1 MNARFLTT
9 FSVALNLALAAGVF
23 HFVQKRSAPAQVA
36 RSVPLA
42 AVAGP
47 VATNAEMNTPDN
59 IPAQSAEAFRWS
71 QIAAGDFKTYRD
83 NLRAIHC
90 PEPTVRDIIL
100 AEISEQFLQKR
111 RVILAAAQSRFW
123 ELAAAGEKNLQGEWE
138 KPMEALQKERD
149 KQIEDV
155 LGGDD
160 APDETA
166 RDLRAN
172 RREQRYAW
180 LPAEKRDQLVA
191 LEEKNRQQLD
201 ELLKAANQNG
211 QRKLNT
217 EEEQARRQALQQE
230 LDDARKQLLTPEEFS
245 EYTLRNSSGARWAAS
260 LSGFEPTEN
269 EWRAVAGLQTELQK
283 ARSELGGAQLADA
296 ERASRASEMQTVLTQ
311 TIKETLGAERFAQY
325 ELAGDG
331 DYQQTRRITKRYSL
345 PDSVARQASEIQKAV
360 VASVNQVRANQSLS
374 PEAQQSALVAIRQE
388 TERALTE
395 VLGQKVFGTY
405 REYNSGWLQQLGQ
418 VKTSVTPTDE

>member
-1 MNARFLTT
+1 MNARVITT

-23 HFVQKRSAPAQVA
+23 HFVQKRSAPAPVA
-36 RSVPLA
+36 RPVPLA

-47 VATNAEMNTPDN
+47 VTTNAEMNTPDPV
-59 IPAQSAEAFRWS
+59 PAQSAEAFRWS

-100 AEISEQFLQKR
+100 TEISEQFLQKR

-123 ELAAAGEKNLQGEWE
+123 ELAAAGEKNVQGEWE

-149 KQIEDV
+149 KQIEEV
-155 LGGDD
+155 LGGED

-166 RDLRAN
+166 RDLQAN
-172 RREQRYAW
+172 RRDQRYAW
-180 LPAEKRDQLVA
+180 LPEEKRKQLVA
-191 LEEKNRQQLD
+191 LDEKRREQDQALSAEVSQRSDYKLTVADEARKKAWDD
-201 ELLKAANQNG
+201 ELAA
-211 QRKLNT
+211 
-217 EEEQARRQALQQE
+217 
-230 LDDARKQLLTPEEFS
+230 ARKQLLTPEEFQ
-245 EYTLRNSSGARWAAS
+245 EYTLRYSSGAHWAAS

-269 EWRAVAGLQTELQK
+269 EWRAVAGLQTEFQK

-296 ERASRASEMQTVLTQ
+296 ERASRASEMQTALNQ

-360 VASVNQVRANQSLS
+360 VASVNQMRANQSLS

-405 REYNSGWLQQLGQ
+405 REYNGGWLQQLGQ

>member
-9 FSVALNLALAAGVF
+9 FSVALNLALAAGIF
-23 HFVQKRSAPAQVA
+23 HFVRQRSAPAPAA
-36 RSVPLA
+36 RPVPLA

-47 VATNAEMNTPDN
+47 VATNAEMNAPDHV
-59 IPAQSAEAFRWS
+59 PAQSAEAFRWS

-90 PEPTVRDIIL
+90 PEPTVHDIIL

-123 ELAAAGEKNLQGEWE
+123 ELAAAGEKNVQGEWE

-149 KQIEDV
+149 KQIEEV
-155 LGGDD
+155 LGGED

-166 RDLRAN
+166 RDLQAN
-172 RREQRYAW
+172 RRDQRYAW
-180 LPAEKRDQLVA
+180 LPEEKRKQLVA
-191 LEEKNRQQLD
+191 LDEKHREQDQALSAEVSRRSDYKLTVADEARKKAWDD
-201 ELLKAANQNG
+201 ELAA
-211 QRKLNT
+211 
-217 EEEQARRQALQQE
+217 
-230 LDDARKQLLTPEEFS
+230 ARKQLLTPEEFQ

-269 EWRAVAGLQTELQK
+269 EWRAVAGLQTEFQN

-296 ERASRASEMQTVLTQ
+296 ERASRASEMQTVLNQ

-405 REYNSGWLQQLGQ
+405 REYNGGWLQQLGQ